1 MTNAEFEIFV
11 VRCRDKMLATAS
23 RYLAKDSAEDV
34 VQEALLKLFAMRDR
48 LTDSGSVDALAMVV
62 VKHLALNTLRY
73 KGRHPM
79 VELKP
84 YMSPDDEA
92 DTNGIDIRAVLDVV
106 DSLPSKQQM
115 VFRLKHI
122 EAMEVEEIA
131 TVAMMRVDAVYQ
143 NLSRARRN
151 ILEQFKT
158 RQRE

>member
-48 LTDSGSVDALAMVV
+48 LNDSGSVDALAMVV

-73 KGRHPM
+73 NGRHPM

-131 TVAMMRVDAVYQ
+131 TVAMMSVDAVYQ

>member
-34 VQEALLKLFAMRDR
+34 VQEALLKLFTMRDR
-48 LTDSGSVDALAMVV
+48 LTGSSSVEALAMVV
-62 VKHLALNTLRY
+62 VNHLALNTLRY
-73 KGRHPM
+73 AGRHPM

-84 YMSPDDEA
+84 YMSLDEE
-92 DTNGIDIRAVLDVV
+92 DTNEIDIRAVLDVV
-106 DSLPSKQQM
+106 DSLPSKQQL

-122 EAMEVEEIA
+122 EAMEVEAIA
-131 TVAMMRVDAVYQ
+131 TVAMMSIDAVYQ

-151 ILEQFKT
+151 ILEQFKM

>member
-1 MTNAEFEIFV
+1 
-11 VRCRDKMLATAS
+11 
-23 RYLAKDSAEDV
+23 
-34 VQEALLKLFAMRDR
+34 
-48 LTDSGSVDALAMVV
+48 
-62 VKHLALNTLRY
+62 
-73 KGRHPM
+73 M

-131 TVAMMRVDAVYQ
+131 TVAMMSVDAVYQ

>member
-23 RYLAKDSAEDV
+23 RYLAKDSAEDA

-48 LTDSGSVDALAMVV
+48 MTDSGSVDALAMVV
-62 VKHLALNTLRY
+62 VKHLALNALRY
-73 KGRHPM
+73 AGRHPM

-84 YMSPDDEA
+84 YMSLDDEDA
-92 DTNGIDIRAVLDVV
+92 NEIDIRAVLDVV
-106 DSLPSKQQM
+106 DSLPSKQQL

-122 EAMEVEEIA
+122 EAMEVEAIA
-131 TVAMMRVDAVYQ
+131 TVAMMSVDAVYQ

-151 ILEQFKT
+151 ILEQFKM

>member
-48 LTDSGSVDALAMVV
+48 LTGSGSVDALAMVV
-62 VKHLALNTLRY
+62 VKHLALNALRY
-73 KGRHPM
+73 AGRHPM

-84 YMSPDDEA
+84 YMSLDDK
-92 DTNGIDIRAVLDVV
+92 DTNEIDIRAVLDVV
-106 DSLPSKQQM
+106 DSLPSKQQL

-122 EAMEVEEIA
+122 EAMEVEAIA
-131 TVAMMRVDAVYQ
+131 TVAMMSIDAVYQ

-151 ILEQFKT
+151 ILEQFKM

>member
-34 VQEALLKLFAMRDR
+34 VQEALLKLFVMRDR

-62 VKHLALNTLRY
+62 VKHLALNVLRY
-73 KGRHPM
+73 AGRHPM

-84 YMSPDDEA
+84 YMSLDDEDA
-92 DTNGIDIRAVLDVV
+92 NEIDIRAVLDVV
-106 DSLPSKQQM
+106 DSLPSKQQL

-122 EAMEVEEIA
+122 EAMEVEAIA
-131 TVAMMRVDAVYQ
+131 TVAMMSVDAVYQ

-151 ILEQFKT
+151 ILEQFKM

>member
-11 VRCRDKMLATAS
+11 VRCRDKILATAS

-48 LTDSGSVDALAMVV
+48 LTGSSSVEALAMVV
-62 VKHLALNTLRY
+62 VKHLALNALRY
-73 KGRHPM
+73 AGRHPM

-84 YMSPDDEA
+84 YMSLDEE
-92 DTNGIDIRAVLDVV
+92 DTNEIDIRAVLDVV
-106 DSLPSKQQM
+106 DSLPSKQQL

-122 EAMEVEEIA
+122 EAMEVEAIA
-131 TVAMMRVDAVYQ
+131 TVAMMSVDAVYQ

-151 ILEQFKT
+151 ILEQFKM